1 MTVRQFIDSLT
12 LVSDIVKDDLREGWK
27 DELDDELTEEHLD
40 WMWERTKEIIFEEFE
55 EEFE

>member
-1 MTVRQFIDSLT
+1 MTIRQFIDSLT
-12 LVSDIVKDDLREGWK
+12 LVSDVVKDDLREGWK
-27 DELDDELTEEHLD
+27 DELDEELTEEHLD